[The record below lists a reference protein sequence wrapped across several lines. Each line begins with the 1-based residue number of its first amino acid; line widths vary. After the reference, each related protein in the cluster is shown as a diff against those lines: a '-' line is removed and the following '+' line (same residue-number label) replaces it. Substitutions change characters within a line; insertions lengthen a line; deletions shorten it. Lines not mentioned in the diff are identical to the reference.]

1 MSRIWPCLC
10 IFGLML
16 RNLLL
21 FWLSLLLLLSPLRAA
36 AAMPDSVQTGVNKQR
51 LLVLGTGFTVGY
63 TAMLVSLNKAWYQD
77 QERTGF
83 HFFNDNRQWKQMDKA
98 GHFWGAFH
106 QSRAGIDLLRWAGVP
121 DKQAIW
127 YGGLT
132 GIILQTPIEI
142 FDGFQADYGASVG
155 DAIANTVG
163 SAAVV
168 AQELAWREVRIMPK
182 FSFRTTRYAAERP
195 NVLGHILAEQVLKDY
210 NGQTYWLSVNL
221 GDFLKEESRYPKWL
235 SIAVGYGAEGMVYND
250 PELNRVRG
258 FNARRQFYLSPDLN
272 LMHFKGR
279 SKVLNTTLYLLSSI
293 KIPAPA
299 LEYNRLQGFR
309 FHPVYF

>member
-1 MSRIWPCLC
+1 MSQ
-10 IFGLML
+10 
-16 RNLLL
+16 NLLL
-21 FWLSLLLLLSPLRAA
+21 LWLSCLLLLQPLQGMAA
-36 AAMPDSVQTGVNKQR
+36 IPDSTNAAPDKGR
-51 LLVLGTGFTVGY
+51 LLLLGSGFTVGY
-63 TAMLVSLNKAWYQD
+63 TAMLVSLNKAWYSD

-121 DKQAIW
+121 DKKAIW

-142 FDGFQADYGASVG
+142 FDGFQSDYGASVG

-182 FSFRTTRYAAERP
+182 FSFQTTRYAEERP
-195 NVLGHILAEQVLKDY
+195 NVLGSTLPEQVLKDY
-210 NGQTYWLSVNL
+210 NGQTYWLSVNV
-221 GDFLKEESRYPKWL
+221 GSFLKEESRYPKWL
-235 SIAVGYGAEGMVYND
+235 SIAVGYGAQGMVYND
-250 PELNRVRG
+250 PELNKVRG

-272 LMHFKGR
+272 LMYFKGR
-279 SKVLNTTLYLLSSI
+279 SKVLNTTLYVLSII

-299 LEYNRLQGFR
+299 LEYNRTDGLR

>member
-1 MSRIWPCLC
+1 M
-10 IFGLML
+10 
-16 RNLLL
+16 
-21 FWLSLLLLLSPLRAA
+21 AA
-36 AAMPDSVQTGVNKQR
+36 IPDSTATAPNKQR
-51 LLVLGTGFTVGY
+51 LVVLGSGFAVGY
-63 TAMLVSLNKAWYQD
+63 TAMLVSLNQAWYKD
-77 QERTGF
+77 QERTSF

-132 GIILQTPIEI
+132 GIFLQSPIEV
-142 FDGFQADYGASVG
+142 FDGFQSDYGASVG

-182 FSFRTTRYAAERP
+182 FSFRTTGYAAERP
-195 NVLGHILAEQVLKDY
+195 NVLGSTLPEQALKDY
-210 NGQTYWLSVNL
+210 NGQTYWLSVNV
-221 GDFLKEESRYPKWL
+221 GDFLKTESHYPKWL

-250 PELNRVRG
+250 PELNRARG

-279 SKVLNTTLYLLSSI
+279 SKVLNTALYVLSI
-293 KIPAPA
+293 VKIPAPA
-299 LEYNRLQGFR
+299 LEYNRKDGLR
-309 FHPVYF
+309 FHPLYF

>member
-1 MSRIWPCLC
+1 M
-10 IFGLML
+10 
-16 RNLLL
+16 LLL
-21 FWLSLLLLLSPLRAA
+21 QPMQGMAAIPDSTNAAPDKGRLLLLGS
-36 AAMPDSVQTGVNKQR
+36 
-51 LLVLGTGFTVGY
+51 GFTVGY
-63 TAMLVSLNKAWYQD
+63 TAMLVSLNKAWYSD
-77 QERTGF
+77 QERTSF

-121 DKQAIW
+121 DKKAIW

-142 FDGFQADYGASVG
+142 FDGFQSDYGASVG

-182 FSFRTTRYAAERP
+182 FSFQTTRYAEERP
-195 NVLGHILAEQVLKDY
+195 NVLGSTLPEQVLKDY
-210 NGQTYWLSVNL
+210 NGQTYWLSVNV
-221 GDFLKEESRYPKWL
+221 GSFLKEESRYPKWL
-235 SIAVGYGAEGMVYND
+235 SIAVGYGAQGMVYND
-250 PELNRVRG
+250 PELNKVRG

-279 SKVLNTTLYLLSSI
+279 SKVLNTTLYMLSII

-299 LEYNRLQGFR
+299 LEYNRTDGLR